1 VRGLKSDERNL
12 IGNKRILIV
21 EDDLGLAEILCMMLS
36 EYDVT
41 LATDGETAV
50 KAYLKLRPALVLMDI
65 VMPNMRGLE
74 ATKKIIE
81 IDPNAKIIGVTAFG
95 RRWGKELLEAGAL
108 EIINKPFRKRD
119 LIEIIDR
126 YLEVE

>member
-1 VRGLKSDERNL
+1 MKSNEEEDL
-12 IGNKRILIV
+12 TGNRRILIV
-21 EDDLGLAEILCMMLS
+21 EDDVGLAEILCMMLS

-74 ATKKIIE
+74 ATRKILE
-81 IDPNAKIIGVTAFG
+81 LDPKAKIIGVTAFG

-119 LIEIIDR
+119 LVEIVNR
-126 YLEVE
+126 YLESE